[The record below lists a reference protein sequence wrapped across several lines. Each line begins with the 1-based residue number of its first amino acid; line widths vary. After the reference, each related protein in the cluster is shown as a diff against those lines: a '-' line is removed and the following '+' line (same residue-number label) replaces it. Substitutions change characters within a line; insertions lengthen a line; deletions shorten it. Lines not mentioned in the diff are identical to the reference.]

1 MYQAKDAMTT
11 DMVTVSPDS
20 TIEEAMR
27 LLIDERISGAPVV
40 DQHGKLIG
48 IISEYQLLE
57 VVYDPELKAQHVS
70 DFMTRNVITV
80 DADALLASVANMF
93 VLHRIRR
100 LPVVQNGQLVGV
112 VARRDLLKYIMESGA
127 PIQNFFDELRSFT
140 KPEPTVA
147 ATTV

>member
-1 MYQAKDAMTT
+1 VYQAKDAMTT
-11 DMVTVSPDS
+11 DVVTISPEA

-27 LLIDERISGAPVV
+27 LLIDQRISGAPVV
-40 DQHGKLIG
+40 DRNGKLVG

-80 DADALLASVANMF
+80 DPEALLASVANMF

-100 LPVVQNGQLVGV
+100 LPVVQDGRLIGV
-112 VARRDLLKYIMESGA
+112 IARRDLLQYIIESGA

-140 KPEPTVA
+140 KPESAVA
-147 ATTV
+147 AN

>member
-20 TIEEAMR
+20 TIEDAMR

-147 ATTV
+147 ATTA

>member
-11 DMVTVSPDS
+11 DVVTISPDA

-27 LLIDERISGAPVV
+27 LLINQRISGAPVV
-40 DQHGKLIG
+40 DRNGKLVG

-80 DADALLASVANMF
+80 DPEALLASVANMF

-100 LPVVQNGQLVGV
+100 LPVVQSGRLIGV
-112 VARRDLLKYIMESGA
+112 IARRDLLQYIIESGA

-140 KPEPTVA
+140 KPEPA
-147 ATTV
+147 ATGA